1 MIMENEN
8 TNIITKFL
16 ESKIFILIIGLLTML
31 CWYINSLYVTA
42 SIFGI
47 ILILELIFKSK
58 LYSFPAMLGLVFAG
72 YKKYSMSFKDYG
84 LYVMIGILLFA
95 IILFLIRF
103 IQNRHLI
110 KQRIKGCSILYT
122 TLLLSIPMFVSII
135 NSPVKPITL
144 AHTALWLLNAVIVL
158 VVLYGIPNTEESK
171 RKIAF
176 SFVVFMLV
184 ICIQTIISS
193 VDYIKEFGFKELI
206 SFKNFSLGWNLTNH
220 AVIGANIGV
229 LCSCYLFTQTKNIFV
244 RLFYIFTALF
254 GTSLNFFVACRGG
267 IFGIGVC
274 GLFVILLLCVL
285 YRRQWKCMLLTAIML
300 GCLTGISYMFLSKT
314 DVGITMI
321 EHFKNIGIN
330 DSGRKKLYIFAID
343 LFKDNKLIGT
353 GWGSSAYYL
362 KNVLGDWVTNYH
374 NWFLQ
379 MLATC
384 GIFGVV
390 CLGIYLVDIFRLN
403 KYQYKDIF
411 TWIVFIIVLYFLVH
425 GAVDTVLFSKNFH
438 FFLTIV
444 VAMIKLPKEGSIQQ
458 IVSNKEQYSQ
468 INI

>member
-1 MIMENEN
+1 MLGIDKLSSCS
-8 TNIITKFL
+8 KFL

-42 SIFGI
+42 STFGI

-103 IQNRHLI
+103 IQNRHYI

-144 AHTALWLLNAVIVL
+144 AHTALWILNAVIVL
-158 VVLYGIPNTEESK
+158 VVLYGIPNTKEAKEK
-171 RKIAF
+171 VCF
-176 SFVVFMLV
+176 SFVIFMYV
-184 ICIQTIISS
+184 ILIQIVIKAI
-193 VDYIKEFGFKELI
+193 DYLKVYQYILLI
-206 SFKNFSLGWNLTNH
+206 TQKQFNLGWNLANH
-220 AVIGANIGV
+220 AIIGVNIGIIG
-229 LCSCYLFTQTKNIFV
+229 SMYLF
-244 RLFYIFTALF
+244 FYIKNAFYKFFCIFSALF
-254 GTSLNFFVACRGG
+254 GISANFFVFCRGG
-267 IFGIGVC
+267 LIGIFMS
-274 GLFVILLLCVL
+274 VILISILLAFIYKTEWKKNLL
-285 YRRQWKCMLLTAIML
+285 YYILYI
-300 GCLTGISYMFLSKT
+300 CLISIFCIFISKT
-314 DVGITMI
+314 SVGMSII
-321 EHFKNIGIN
+321 ERAKNIGFKGN
-330 DSGRKKLYIFAID
+330 GRKPIYDLAIS
-343 LFKDNKLIGT
+343 LFKDNKFIGT
-353 GWGSSAYYL
+353 GWGSSAYYIKPL
-362 KNVLGDWVTNYH
+362 YFVTNYH

-444 VAMIKLPKEGSIQQ
+444 VAMIKLPKEESIQQ

>member
-1 MIMENEN
+1 MITENRS

-16 ESKIFILIIGLLTML
+16 ESKIFIVLIGALTML

-42 SIFGI
+42 PIFGI

-95 IILFLIRF
+95 IILFIIRF
-103 IQNRHLI
+103 IQNRHVI

-122 TLLLSIPMFVSII
+122 TLLLAIPMLVSII

-144 AHTALWLLNAVIVL
+144 AHTALWVLNAVIVL
-158 VVLYGIPNTEESK
+158 VVLYGIPNTEKSK

-184 ICIQTIISS
+184 ICIQTIIPS
-193 VDYIKEFGFKELI
+193 VDYIKENGYKELI
-206 SFKNFSLGWNLTNH
+206 TNKKFSLGWNLANH
-220 AVIGANIGV
+220 AVVGANIGV

-244 RLFYIFTALF
+244 KLFYIFAALI
-254 GTSLNFFVACRGG
+254 GTTLNFFVVCRGG
-267 IFGIGVC
+267 ILGIGIC
-274 GLFVILLLCVL
+274 GLFIILIICIL
-285 YRRQWKCMLLTAIML
+285 YRRQWKCMLLTAIMIS
-300 GCLTGISYMFLSKT
+300 CVAGISYIFLSHT
-314 DVGITMI
+314 EVGEALI
-321 EHFKNIGIN
+321 EHFTKIGIDDN
-330 DSGRKKLYIFAID
+330 GRDRLYIFAID

-390 CLGIYLVDIFRLN
+390 CLGIYLIDIFRLK

-438 FFLTIV
+438 FFLTMV
-444 VAMIKLPKEGSIQQ
+444 VTMIKLPKEESI
-458 IVSNKEQYSQ
+458 IISPA
-468 INI
+468 II

>member
-1 MIMENEN
+1 MITDNRS
-8 TNIITKFL
+8 TNIITKFF
-16 ESKIFILIIGLLTML
+16 ESKIFIVIIGALTML

-144 AHTALWLLNAVIVL
+144 AHTALWVLNAVIVL

-176 SFVVFMLV
+176 SFVMLMYV
-184 ICIQTIISS
+184 IGIQIIISS
-193 VDYIKEFGFKELI
+193 IDYIKEYGYQALMTKKDFNI
-206 SFKNFSLGWNLTNH
+206 GWNLTNH
-220 AVIGANIGV
+220 AVIGTNIGV
-229 LCSCYLFTQTKNIFV
+229 ISSCYLFIKYKNKLSKCFMLISAIF
-244 RLFYIFTALF
+244 
-254 GTSLNFFVACRGG
+254 GMSLNFFVACRGG

-274 GLFVILLLCVL
+274 GILLAIIVCIIYRKQWQALLLSIVMISCV
-285 YRRQWKCMLLTAIML
+285 A
-300 GCLTGISYMFLSKT
+300 GISYIFLSHT
-314 DVGITMI
+314 EVGEALI
-321 EHFKNIGIN
+321 EHFTKIGID
-330 DSGRKKLYIFAID
+330 DSGRKRLYIFAID

-390 CLGIYLVDIFRLN
+390 CLGIYLVDIFRLK

-444 VAMIKLPKEGSIQQ
+444 VTMIKLPKEESKI
-458 IVSNKEQYSQ
+458 ISPA
-468 INI
+468 II

>member
-1 MIMENEN
+1 MITENRS
-8 TNIITKFL
+8 TNIISKFL
-16 ESKIFILIIGLLTML
+16 ESKIFIVLIGALTMS

-58 LYSFPAMLGLVFAG
+58 IYSFPAMLGLVFAG

-103 IQNRHLI
+103 IQNRHYI

-122 TLLLSIPMFVSII
+122 TLLLAIPMLVSII

-144 AHTALWLLNAVIVL
+144 AHTALWVLNAVIVL
-158 VVLYGIPNTEESK
+158 VVLYGIPNTKEAKENVCF
-171 RKIAF
+171 AF
-176 SFVVFMLV
+176 VIFMLV

-193 VDYIKEFGFKELI
+193 VDYIREFGYQTMLSQKKF
-206 SFKNFSLGWNLTNH
+206 NLGWNLTNH
-220 AVIGANIGV
+220 AVIGINVGV
-229 LCSCYLFTQTKNIFV
+229 ICASYLFIISKNTFSKVLLVFSAICG
-244 RLFYIFTALF
+244 LFM
-254 GTSLNFFVACRGG
+254 NCFVACRGG
-267 IFGIGVC
+267 IL
-274 GLFVILLLCVL
+274 GLVVSGMFLLLMITIVF
-285 YRRQWKCMLLTAIML
+285 RNQWKKMLLVLLLI
-300 GCLTGISYMFLSKT
+300 GCLVIIAVLFISKT
-314 DVGITMI
+314 D
-321 EHFKNIGIN
+321 IGIELIN
-330 DSGRKKLYIFAID
+330 HLRHMGASDNGRKPIYDLAIS
-343 LFKDNKLIGT
+343 LFKDNKFIGT
-353 GWGSSAYYL
+353 GWGTSAYYVKPL
-362 KNVLGDWVTNYH
+362 YWVTNYH
-374 NWFLQ
+374 NWFFQ

-384 GIFGVV
+384 GIFGIV
-390 CLGIYLVDIFRLN
+390 CLGIYLVDIFRLK

-444 VAMIKLPKEGSIQQ
+444 VAMIKLPKEESKI
-458 IVSNKEQYSQ
+458 ISPA
-468 INI
+468 II